1 MGAFSKHVLH
11 SVGFLREGPKP
22 KRRMTRPPGPANG
35 ALHSRQ
41 RGSEGSRR
49 ITRAN
54 GRGMCPAISSSKN
67 ATSAGSP
74 VSSWVRRLATGQ
86 AYCTGGGTARL
97 ILRRMASAAPTDRAH
112 ARLAELVAALSLG
125 IDLGFGQPMEHVLRQ
140 CLIALRLAEAWGSTR
155 SSGRSSTTR
164 HC

>member
-1 MGAFSKHVLH
+1 MGAFSKHVLQ

-35 ALHSRQ
+35 ALHNRQ

-54 GRGMCPAISSSKN
+54 ARGMCPAISSSKN

-74 VSSWVRRLATGQ
+74 VSSWVRRAATVKRMHVWRP
-86 AYCTGGGTARL
+86 ARL
-97 ILRRMASAAPTDRAH
+97 ILRRLGFRGLDRSRLDG
-112 ARLAELVAALSLG
+112 RLAGRRS
-125 IDLGFGQPMEHVLRQ
+125 RS
-140 CLIALRLAEAWGSTR
+140 RLASR
-155 SSGRSSTTR
+155 VGRRTPP
-164 HC
+164 